1 MKYYFEYNHAP
12 AGDKYCIMTKAE
24 YELAKRDPTRWF
36 IDFGNC
42 VIECSKAERTEYYR
56 MYYRYFNSRKCK
68 NGRDADMVSL
78 NSVNEAVSY
87 GMSVFAVHNEPTID
101 DIVICRMYQAYCK
114 QRLIAALE
122 TLSSDEVYLV
132 QEMTLK
138 SRKQKDLAAELG
150 ISQQAVSK
158 KYLAAMR
165 KLRQL
170 LSDLKG

>member
-1 MKYYFEYNHAP
+1 M
-12 AGDKYCIMTKAE
+12 DKYFIYNKNP
-24 YELAKRDPTRWF
+24 LGAKYVEISKDEFLRIWHEPGRWF
-36 IDFGNC
+36 INFGNC
-42 VIECSKAERTEYYR
+42 VLECEKSEYRSYYR
-56 MYYRYFNSRKCK
+56 VLYHYRYTKRT
-68 NGRDADMVSL
+68 ADFVNADVVSL
-78 NSVNEAVSY
+78 SGKEDDCTY
-87 GMSVFAVHNEPTID
+87 DMSIFSQHNERGIE
-101 DIVICRMYQAYCK
+101 DIVIERIYQEFCK

-170 LSDLKG
+170 LSDLEG

>member
-24 YELAKRDPTRWF
+24 YELAKRDPSRWF

-101 DIVICRMYQAYCK
+101 DIVICRMYQACG
-114 QRLIAALE
+114 QC
-122 TLSSDEVYLV
+122 
-132 QEMTLK
+132 
-138 SRKQKDLAAELG
+138 G
-150 ISQQAVSK
+150 
-158 KYLAAMR
+158 
-165 KLRQL
+165 
-170 LSDLKG
+170 